1 MVYDQDDENKLKF
14 LKNDFSFL
22 EIDGM
27 GRRVWKD
34 ALITR
39 HLRNPFLTGSWG
51 NFQTNYYKNF
61 LNHILFIILNR
72 SSFVK
77 RLDKNINRCHLKNIF
92 FISFNNMVHTSY
104 DFSCFFLFFL
114 KKIIFI
120 FIFGG
125 QSGNCRGLVYLIWNK
140 Y

>member
-14 LKNDFSFL
+14 LKNAFSFL

-92 FISFNNMVHTSY
+92 FISFNNMVHMTFHV
-104 DFSCFFLFFL
+104 FSFFL
-114 KKIIFI
+114 KKNIFI

>member
-14 LKNDFSFL
+14 LKNAFSFL

-51 NFQTNYYKNF
+51 NFQTNYYKDF
-61 LNHILFIILNR
+61 LNHILLFIILNR

-92 FISFNNMVHTSY
+92 FISFNNMVHMTFHV
-104 DFSCFFLFFL
+104 FSFFFL
-114 KKIIFI
+114 KKIIF
-120 FIFGG
+120 FFNFWGAKWELPW
-125 QSGNCRGLVYLIWNK
+125 SCLFDLK
-140 Y
+140 